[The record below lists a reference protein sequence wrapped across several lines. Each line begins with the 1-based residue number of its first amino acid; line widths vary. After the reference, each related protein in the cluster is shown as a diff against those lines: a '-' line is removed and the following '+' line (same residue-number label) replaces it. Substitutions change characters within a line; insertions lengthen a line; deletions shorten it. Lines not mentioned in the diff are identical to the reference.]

1 MRVLDLSTGI
11 AGAYCTKLLADYG
24 ARVIKLEP
32 PQVGDPVRRRGP
44 FPDDIYDSEKSGL
57 FLFLNTN
64 KEGIT
69 LNLESEAGRKLFR
82 QICGNVDVV
91 VENIGATEAKALGAT
106 YGSLSSEYPALVV
119 TSLTDFGS
127 DGPKR
132 NHKMTNLIAFAVS
145 GYMNPMGDP
154 DRPPVQPGGP
164 FSEFITGMF
173 GCFGSLMAYIS
184 AMFTGEGQQVE
195 VSRLEAV
202 LASLIYDVTS
212 YSVTGAPRKRQG
224 RSYTNR
230 QRLSLSVQPTRDDYI
245 GFFVGPGY
253 ERWATLW
260 EVLFEQPEVLED
272 ERFQTPDGQEEN
284 FAELEEKAQSWLRQH
299 DSEEIFHLAQS
310 LRLLFAQFLTTE
322 DLYNNE
328 HLRARDYFQKVD
340 HPVAGEVELPGLPL
354 SFSATPAEAIK
365 PAPTLGQH
373 NERVYSEWLGLS
385 IDEISRLSAEGT
397 I

>member
-1 MRVLDLSTGI
+1 
-11 AGAYCTKLLADYG
+11 
-24 ARVIKLEP
+24 
-32 PQVGDPVRRRGP
+32 
-44 FPDDIYDSEKSGL
+44 
-57 FLFLNTN
+57 LNTN

-253 ERWATLW
+253 E
-260 EVLFEQPEVLED
+260 
-272 ERFQTPDGQEEN
+272 
-284 FAELEEKAQSWLRQH
+284 
-299 DSEEIFHLAQS
+299 
-310 LRLLFAQFLTTE
+310 
-322 DLYNNE
+322 
-328 HLRARDYFQKVD
+328 
-340 HPVAGEVELPGLPL
+340 
-354 SFSATPAEAIK
+354 
-365 PAPTLGQH
+365 
-373 NERVYSEWLGLS
+373 
-385 IDEISRLSAEGT
+385 
-397 I
+397 

>member
-11 AGAYCTKLLADYG
+11 GGAYCTKLLADYG
-24 ARVIKLEP
+24 ARVIKVES
-32 PQVGDPVRRRGP
+32 PQTGDSLRQRGP
-44 FPDDIYDSEKSGL
+44 FPNDIADSEKSGL
-57 FLFLNTN
+57 FLFLNTS

-69 LNLESEAGRKLFR
+69 LNLESASGQKMFR
-82 QICGNVDVV
+82 QLCGSVDVV
-91 VENIGATEAKALGAT
+91 VENFGTTKAESLGVT
-106 YGSLSSEYPALVV
+106 YDAVSSENPALVV

-127 DGPKR
+127 EGPKR
-132 NHKMTNLIAFAVS
+132 DYKMTNLIAFAVS

-154 DRPPVQPGGP
+154 ARPPVQPGGP
-164 FSEFITGMF
+164 FSEFITGMY
-173 GCFGSLMAYIS
+173 GCFGSLMAYLS
-184 AMFTGEGQQVE
+184 ALFTGEGQQVE
-195 VSRLEAV
+195 VSTLEAV

-212 YSVTGAPRKRQG
+212 ASVTGTPRRRQG
-224 RSYTNR
+224 RAYTSR

-253 ERWATLW
+253 ERWANLW
-260 EVLFEQPEVLED
+260 EVLLEQPEVLND
-272 ERFQTPDGQEEN
+272 ERFRTPEGQEEN

-328 HLRARDYFQKVD
+328 HLRARDYFQKVE

-354 SFSATPAEAIK
+354 TFSATPAENMQ

-373 NERVYSEWLGLS
+373 NQQVYEELLGLG
-385 IDEISRLSAEGT
+385 IDDLSRLSAEGVV
-397 I
+397 

>member
-1 MRVLDLSTGI
+1 
-11 AGAYCTKLLADYG
+11 
-24 ARVIKLEP
+24 
-32 PQVGDPVRRRGP
+32 
-44 FPDDIYDSEKSGL
+44 
-57 FLFLNTN
+57 
-64 KEGIT
+64 
-69 LNLESEAGRKLFR
+69 
-82 QICGNVDVV
+82 
-91 VENIGATEAKALGAT
+91 KALGAT

-354 SFSATPAEAIK
+354 SFSAT
-365 PAPTLGQH
+365 
-373 NERVYSEWLGLS
+373 
-385 IDEISRLSAEGT
+385 
-397 I
+397 